1 MANNLKESGESE
13 MSKTSRRQKRPITI
27 ADFRNIEGSS
37 VATSPTSINDLLP
50 LNVPSQVRQTD
61 QGNCLEDQPTG
72 MSDSIGSVNIG
83 HKRGHILTEADQ
95 GATCNTLPNPGFVET
110 GGYSGPTTK
119 DLTSPITRSASYQTC
134 PNHKHTD
141 SLIDHFCK
149 DHLCLVCAKCAGRN
163 HSHCKTDAIVNVCL
177 DINVMDELKRFKRS
191 ILNFKK
197 TMLSFKENIDTCLRN
212 DLEMQGQKIL
222 REAREMLGPQTLENK
237 RVLDHISVDIEWTLE
252 KESNIITNDMELI
265 DKLVGNFD
273 KTYMDLELAEIK
285 YKEKSEN
292 LFITVQNLVEEL
304 NRSVMEFQQLQNNL
318 KLVHLSI
325 ASPGRMR
332 KLFSNGSGIRAVKV
346 GNVPFQDTPV
356 QLLTFPNNPRIGEH
370 LTRRNT
376 HLRKIS
382 KPFSVKRK

>member
-1 MANNLKESGESE
+1 MYLFSVNRMTKLQVTLTGLMAAFHKLSIHRTNLTVNAKKGIENAMKTIQKWHQGHISGHMANNLKESGESE

-50 LNVPSQVRQTD
+50 LNVPSQVKQTD

-83 HKRGHILTEADQ
+83 HKRGHIVTEADQ

-163 HSHCKTDAIVNVCL
+163 NSHCKTDAIANVCL

-191 ILNFKK
+191 ILNFK
-197 TMLSFKENIDTCLRN
+197 N
-212 DLEMQGQKIL
+212 
-222 REAREMLGPQTLENK
+222 
-237 RVLDHISVDIEWTLE
+237 V
-252 KESNIITNDMELI
+252 II
-265 DKLVGNFD
+265 
-273 KTYMDLELAEIK
+273 
-285 YKEKSEN
+285 
-292 LFITVQNLVEEL
+292 
-304 NRSVMEFQQLQNNL
+304 
-318 KLVHLSI
+318 
-325 ASPGRMR
+325 
-332 KLFSNGSGIRAVKV
+332 
-346 GNVPFQDTPV
+346 
-356 QLLTFPNNPRIGEH
+356 
-370 LTRRNT
+370 
-376 HLRKIS
+376 
-382 KPFSVKRK
+382 